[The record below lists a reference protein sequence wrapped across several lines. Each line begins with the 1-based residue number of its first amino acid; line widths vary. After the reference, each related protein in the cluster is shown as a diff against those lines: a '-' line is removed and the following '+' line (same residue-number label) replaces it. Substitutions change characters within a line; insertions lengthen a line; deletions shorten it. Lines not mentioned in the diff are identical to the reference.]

1 MDNVDNNSG
10 IVALFSPKPEKESS
24 EAVCFGRTTTASGK
38 IDSSSRRAVNG
49 GDPDHSS
56 QRLGAVAS
64 TSKSLEQRIVSSQES
79 TEIDAAN
86 KKARETV
93 KKIINY
99 LDNLKQEYLINKDRC
114 RRNTATAQDIQV
126 LENVIQLLGYLEP
139 RNISKSQKINDGT
152 CRSQLFNS
160 YYHVS
165 YEGEVLFSVTNTL
178 KDNRDDG
185 FSGASWSL
193 ATGTTPLFDELY
205 YAPGAPGYQSAKTEF
220 KALQTKSL
228 LNDPMLSVIENHESK
243 EATFSV
249 KQRVFIDS

>member
-1 MDNVDNNSG
+1 MNNVDNNSG
-10 IVALFSPKPEKESS
+10 VVGLFSPKPEKESP

-64 TSKSLEQRIVSSQES
+64 TSTSLEQRVVSSQES

-93 KKIINY
+93 KRIINY

-114 RRNTATAQDIQV
+114 SRNTAPAQGIQV
-126 LENVIQLLGYLEP
+126 LENVIQLLEYLEP

-152 CRSQLFNS
+152 CLSQLFNS
-160 YYHVS
+160 YYDVS

-178 KDNRDDG
+178 KDNQDS
-185 FSGASWSL
+185 FSGVSWSL
-193 ATGTTPLFDELY
+193 ATETTPLFDELY

-228 LNDPMLSVIENHESK
+228 LNDPLLSVIESHESK